1 MFSDVCFGPKNL
13 GFSDEEIKN
22 RAEEA
27 LRLVKLDEK
36 FWKQSPFELSGGQK
50 RRVAIAG
57 VLAMGPEVL
66 ILDEPSRNFSPLSAG
81 AVADEL
87 ARFSGAILFV
97 SHDRAFIERVAT
109 AVFELTEKGLV
120 PREKENL
127 FF

>member
-1 MFSDVCFGPKNL
+1 MPPVSAVCT
-13 GFSDEEIKN
+13 
-22 RAEEA
+22 
-27 LRLVKLDEK
+27 LRGRK
-36 FWKQSPFELSGGQK
+36 WSGTSPRCPGGQRAK
-50 RRVAIAG
+50 LLLTKANLTGAQ
-57 VLAMGPEVL
+57 VL